1 MLMLTGVLRPAIEQ
15 NKQPLHMK
23 NRKIAFW
30 HRYGPFGHTATCHSI
45 PHIIRKLHEQG
56 VEVHYFGLRDG
67 RAVPEMMKANC
78 IVHYLPFRINRSS
91 TASKLFSTLFWYA
104 ALPGLALRCRL
115 MKMDAVFWD
124 ETLPWGALISQIFY
138 GRKICITVAD
148 FFLTIYSEQHPGLR
162 KLCGLLQRVDYR
174 TWRKLPLIFT
184 KVAYTQTFLAKQG
197 VNPGSICCA
206 YNPCDTTLYCPGDRD
221 AARSKFK
228 LATDDFVVVHHG
240 VLHPNKGN
248 DRIISAMA
256 ELKEELPNLKYL
268 LVGSGPESNRLKA
281 LCDELNMTGRVIFTG
296 WLPTEQDVVEAI
308 RTADAGLVMR
318 IGQFSDNFHVTDT
331 LSHEMACGL
340 PILAARLKGV
350 EELVK
355 ENETGLLFD
364 PNDMA
369 GFKSQL
375 IRMVNQKDLRVK
387 MGVQARAKSVEA
399 FDIETISSR
408 MANALLSLVG

>member
-1 MLMLTGVLRPAIEQ
+1 
-15 NKQPLHMK
+15 MK

-30 HRYGPFGHTATCHSI
+30 HRYGPSGHTSTCHSI
-45 PHIIRKLHEQG
+45 PHIIQKLRERG
-56 VEVHYFGLRDG
+56 VEVHYFGLKDG

-78 IVHYLPFRINRSS
+78 VVHHLPFRINRSS
-91 TASKLFSTLFWYA
+91 TASKLFGTLFWYA
-104 ALPGLALRCRL
+104 ALPALALRCRL
-115 MKMDAVFWD
+115 MKIDAIFWD
-124 ETLPWGALISQIFY
+124 ETLPWGALITRIFY

-148 FFLTIYSEQHPGLR
+148 FFLTIYSEQHPGWR
-162 KLCGLLQRVDYR
+162 KLCDMLQQVDYR

-184 KVAYTQTFLAKQG
+184 KVNYTQTFLAKQG

-206 YNPCDTTLYCPGDRD
+206 YNPCDTTLYCPGDRN
-221 AARSKFK
+221 AARNKFG
-228 LATDDFVVVHHG
+228 LAADDFVIVHHG

-248 DRIISAMA
+248 DRIIRAMA
-256 ELKEELPNLKYL
+256 ELKEELPSLKYL
-268 LVGSGPESNRLKA
+268 LVGSGPEMNRLKS

-340 PILAARLKGV
+340 PILAASLKGV

-375 IRMVNQKDLRVK
+375 IRMANQKELRVR
-387 MGVQARAKSVEA
+387 MGAQARAKSVEA
-399 FDIETISSR
+399 FDIESISSR
-408 MANALLSLVG
+408 MANALLSLAG